1 MRTIRLIAI
10 LGGSGSG
17 KSQLGLELAKKY
29 NCEIFSLDS
38 LSIYQEIDIAS
49 AKPTKEELESVFHYA
64 INILSPTEH
73 NNATLFDTLLK
84 EAIESTQKKG
94 KDTLLIIGGSSFY
107 LKAIIEGLSPLPTLT
122 QEQSQRIKEQIASL
136 LSPLDFLLTLEP
148 SLPFSHND
156 TYRIHKFLE
165 IYFSTGLAPSI
176 YFQNNPKIPFPYRIE
191 KYALTLPREVL
202 RERIAQRSKKMLE
215 QGIINEAK
223 YLLEKYGEGIQPF
236 GSIGLK
242 ECKEYLEGKIGSK
255 EELISLI
262 STHTAQ
268 LAKRQSTF
276 NRTQFGIPLLCAE
289 TKSPKEYAR
298 EGIIQGD
305 FDTLLDLI

>member
-1 MRTIRLIAI
+1 MRLIAI

-17 KSQLGLELAKKY
+17 KSQLGLELAQKH

-49 AKPTKEELESVFHYA
+49 AKPTKEELESVTHYG

-73 NNATLFDTLLK
+73 NNAIVFDALLK
-84 EAIESTQKKG
+84 EAIASTQSKG

-107 LKAIIEGLSPLPTLT
+107 LKAIIDGLSPLPTLT
-122 QEQSQRIKEQIASL
+122 NNQREAIKEQISSLKNPLEFL
-136 LSPLDFLLTLEP
+136 LSIE
-148 SLPFSHND
+148 SNLPFSYQD
-156 TYRIHKFLE
+156 SYRIHKYLE
-165 IYFSTGLAPSI
+165 IYFSTNLAPSL
-176 YFQNNPKIPFPYRIE
+176 YFKQNPKTPFAYPIE
-191 KYALTLPREVL
+191 KYALVLDREVL
-202 RERIAQRSKKMLE
+202 RERIRLRSEKMYEFGILDEAQR
-215 QGIINEAK
+215 
-223 YLLEKYGEGIQPF
+223 LLQKYGDRIQPF

-242 ECKEYLEGKIGSK
+242 ECKEYFEGKIKSQ

-276 NRTQFGIPLLCAE
+276 NRTQFGIHKE
-289 TKSPKEYAR
+289 IGSWISPREYAI
-298 EGIIQGD
+298 EHIIQGD
-305 FDTLLDLI
+305 YASLLRSI

>member
-1 MRTIRLIAI
+1 MRLIAI

-17 KSQLGLELAKKY
+17 KSQLGLELAQKH

-49 AKPTKEELESVFHYA
+49 AKPTKEELESVAHYG

-73 NNATLFDTLLK
+73 NNAIVFDTLLK
-84 EAIESTQKKG
+84 EAIASTQSKG

-107 LKAIIEGLSPLPTLT
+107 LKAIIDGLSPLPTLT
-122 QEQSQRIKEQIASL
+122 NNQREAIKEQISSLKNPLEFL
-136 LSPLDFLLTLEP
+136 LSIE
-148 SLPFSHND
+148 SNLPFSYQD
-156 TYRIHKFLE
+156 SYRIHKYLE
-165 IYFSTGLAPSI
+165 IYFSTNLAPSL
-176 YFQNNPKIPFPYRIE
+176 YFKQNPKTPFAYPIE
-191 KYALTLPREVL
+191 KYALVLDREVL
-202 RERIAQRSKKMLE
+202 RERIRLRSEKMYEFGILDEAQR
-215 QGIINEAK
+215 
-223 YLLEKYGEGIQPF
+223 LLQKYGDRIQPF

-242 ECKEYLEGKIGSK
+242 ECKEYFEGKIKSQ

-276 NRTQFGIPLLCAE
+276 NRTQFGIPKE
-289 TKSPKEYAR
+289 IDSWISPREYAI
-298 EGIIQGD
+298 EHIIQGD
-305 FDTLLDLI
+305 YASLLRSI